1 MYFFFFGSYQKVLNA
16 LKQTKNPK
24 GKHFKKRT
32 GKQSSDDKEI
42 YTASETP
49 PLTKRKRKLQEAWK
63 DKYKWL
69 RFDGK
74 ENKMFCEF
82 CR

>member
-1 MYFFFFGSYQKVLNA
+1 MLNA

>member
-1 MYFFFFGSYQKVLNA
+1 MIKKFTQH
-16 LKQTKNPK
+16 LK
-24 GKHFKKRT
+24 
-32 GKQSSDDKEI
+32 
-42 YTASETP
+42 TP